1 MAYTFNTENNRSD
14 WEFEHLGSELLE
26 GAKKKEEFRRARLGW
41 WKDQKDKVMQTIKES
56 GLEVQESLAL
66 QYSSASNNIN
76 ALRGGHSGAQI
87 VVRNDLQDKLN
98 ECHSKIRE
106 HEAASIEYNAWVQVF
121 SRNQTK
127 TFKLKQGDWL
137 FFFGE

>member
-1 MAYTFNTENNRSD
+1 MKYANESNRGN
-14 WEFEHLGSELLE
+14 WEFEYS
-26 GAKKKEEFRRARLGW
+26 GADLYVAANKKEAFRRQRLVW
-41 WKDQKDKVMQTIKES
+41 WKDQKDKVMATIKES

-66 QYSSASNNIN
+66 QYQSASNNIN
-76 ALRGGHSGAQI
+76 PMRGGAAQI

-106 HEAASIEYNAWVQVF
+106 HEAAAIEYNAWAQVF
-121 SRNQTK
+121 AANIEQK
-127 TFKLKQGDWL
+127 FALKQNDWL